1 MPSRTTEATDGQMYV
16 AVESGCAEI
25 GGQTLPFVKNKT
37 HVRSGHPL
45 LSACPGYFVP
55 TEERVDYEMR
65 RQRRR
70 LARSAAGNHDQEEY
84 MLKRLRQLRDEIDM
98 TLRISGRIPIPRNHS
113 RARERQSFTS
123 NGLEQARDNL
133 TSMIDKLNDA
143 STKRQDAYNE
153 QMSTPEGRDEAVRE
167 ANAEAT
173 KVDYGQGEEVA
184 EKGSVTDPG
193 GQSGVEAGKSGGGS
207 GGKK

>member
-1 MPSRTTEATDGQMYV
+1 
-16 AVESGCAEI
+16 
-25 GGQTLPFVKNKT
+25 
-37 HVRSGHPL
+37 
-45 LSACPGYFVP
+45 
-55 TEERVDYEMR
+55 
-65 RQRRR
+65 
-70 LARSAAGNHDQEEY
+70 

-98 TLRISGRIPIPRNHS
+98 TLKDLGTYPDPEESLEGAGKTKFYI
-113 RARERQSFTS
+113 